1 MKEVVLVH
9 YHELALKGK
18 NRGMFER
25 TLVENIAA
33 ITGIPRKRIWLLESR
48 IIIEDTGDAAQR
60 LKYVFGISSYAPALC
75 VAPNLAA
82 IQKAAFAL
90 AETGGFKR
98 FAVSTSRGDKK
109 FAMTSVEVSREI
121 GGALHEKTGVRVDL
135 TNPEKTFFIE
145 ITREH
150 AYVYT
155 GRVPG
160 PGGLPVGT
168 QGNVLALLSGGIDSP
183 VAAHRILK
191 RGASVNFIHFHSYP
205 FTSRASIDKVKTLAG
220 ILNRFAMRST
230 LSLVPFGKIQKEIL
244 KKCREPYRVILYRR
258 LMLRIAEKLA
268 RQTHAQ
274 ALVTG
279 ESLGQVASQTLE
291 NMVVTENTLT
301 LPLFRP
307 LIGFDKEE
315 IIAEA
320 RKIGTFETSI
330 EPHDDCCTL
339 FLPKNPIIRARLED
353 ILREEAE
360 LDIPTLIAVA
370 LSSLEI
376 FKPDASSA

>member
-1 MKEVVLVH
+1 
-9 YHELALKGK
+9 
-18 NRGMFER
+18 MFER

-33 ITGIPRKRIWLLESR
+33 ITGIPRKRIRLLESR

-60 LKYVFGISSYAPALC
+60 LRYVFGISSYAPALC
-75 VAPNLAA
+75 VAPTLAP
-82 IQKAAFAL
+82 ILKSAFAL

-168 QGNVLALLSGGIDSP
+168 QGNVLAMLSGGIDSP

-191 RGASVNFIHFHSYP
+191 RGA
-205 FTSRASIDKVKTLAG
+205 
-220 ILNRFAMRST
+220 
-230 LSLVPFGKIQKEIL
+230 
-244 KKCREPYRVILYRR
+244 
-258 LMLRIAEKLA
+258 
-268 RQTHAQ
+268 
-274 ALVTG
+274 
-279 ESLGQVASQTLE
+279 
-291 NMVVTENTLT
+291 
-301 LPLFRP
+301 
-307 LIGFDKEE
+307 
-315 IIAEA
+315 
-320 RKIGTFETSI
+320 
-330 EPHDDCCTL
+330 
-339 FLPKNPIIRARLED
+339 
-353 ILREEAE
+353 
-360 LDIPTLIAVA
+360 
-370 LSSLEI
+370 
-376 FKPDASSA
+376 